1 MRIARETYKIPNVVA
16 RIYDPRRAE
25 IYQRLGIPTVA
36 TVTWTIDQ
44 VRRRLLPD
52 EDVGDW
58 SDATG
63 RLTLIDRSLPDA
75 WAGRPLCDLEQPGRL
90 SLVAVTRAGVPRL
103 DARELVGQE
112 GDVLHLAVLDD
123 ALRQLDET
131 LARSEGTS
139 PDGAIVKVAIA
150 GAGSVG
156 TAIASD
162 LHANGHEVL
171 VIEQDPDLVER
182 LRPTLDVT
190 WVAADACEVSSLDAA
205 GLATVDVVVAATG
218 DDEDNLVISLLAK
231 QEFAVPRVVARV
243 NHPKNQ
249 WLFNESWGVDVSVS
263 TPQLLTALVEEAVSV
278 GSLVRLLQFQGGAA
292 HLVEITLAE
301 DSPANDTAIADL
313 DFPRDAVVVAVVRAD
328 RLIVPRGDT
337 TLQSGDEVLVLV
349 TAEAEDAVHAL
360 FIAEQTGVT
369 ATGWQ
374 PPRQPSSRAPN
385 VRGPVLQLSQ
395 LLKAWVSVAR
405 TMRGMEAA
413 FFDLDKTV
421 IDRASIAAFGRPFL
435 KGGLIN
441 RRLVARAAISQLIYL
456 YFGAD
461 EDRLVRVRESMLAVT
476 KGWDRAQVRQIVRET
491 MLQTI
496 EPIMYAEALELMEL
510 HRAAGHR
517 VYLVSASPEEIV
529 LPLAD
534 LLGVDGAICSRGE
547 VDEQGRY
554 TGRMAF
560 YAYGESKATAMRE
573 LAERTGIDLAPA
585 APTRTRPPTCRCS
598 RRSGARWRS
607 TPTARWPRWRANAA
621 GRSATSPSRSA
632 CATGW
637 VARHRW

>member
-1 MRIARETYKIPNVVA
+1 M
-16 RIYDPRRAE
+16 
-25 IYQRLGIPTVA
+25 
-36 TVTWTIDQ
+36 
-44 VRRRLLPD
+44 
-52 EDVGDW
+52 
-58 SDATG
+58 
-63 RLTLIDRSLPDA
+63 
-75 WAGRPLCDLEQPGRL
+75 
-90 SLVAVTRAGVPRL
+90 
-103 DARELVGQE
+103 
-112 GDVLHLAVLDD
+112 
-123 ALRQLDET
+123 
-131 LARSEGTS
+131 
-139 PDGAIVKVAIA
+139 KVAIA

-171 VIEQDPDLVER
+171 LFEQDPELVER
-182 LRPTLDVT
+182 LRPTLDIT
-190 WVAADACEVSSLDAA
+190 WIAADACEVSSLDQA

-249 WLFNESWGVDVSVS
+249 WLFNDSWGVDVSVS

-278 GSLVRLLQFQGGAA
+278 GSLVRLLQFKGGVA

-313 DFPRDAVVVAVVRAD
+313 AFPAM
-328 RLIVPRGDT
+328 
-337 TLQSGDEVLVLV
+337 
-349 TAEAEDAVHAL
+349 
-360 FIAEQTGVT
+360 
-369 ATGWQ
+369 
-374 PPRQPSSRAPN
+374 PSSWPWSGPTVWWFPGATRRSNPATRSSCWSRPMPRTPCTRSSSPSRRRSGNRPATPRPPSSGAPN
-385 VRGPVLQLSQ
+385 VHLPVH
-395 LLKAWVSVAR
+395 LLVTVTQAR
-405 TMRGMEAA
+405 DPVTRTIKGMEAA

-441 RRLVARAAISQLIYL
+441 RRMVARAAISQLIYL

-461 EDRLVRVRESMLAVT
+461 EERLVRVRESMLALT

-491 MLQTI
+491 MLQTM

-547 VDEQGRY
+547 VDEQGCY

-573 LAERTGIDLAPA
+573 LAERTGLDLAASSAYSDSGTDLPMLEAVGRPVAVNPDRALAKVARERGWEVRNFVKPVRLRDRVGRTTPVVTTSLAVAGA
-585 APTRTRPPTCRCS
+585 ALILW
-598 RRSGARWRS
+598 RRGQRGRH
-607 TPTARWPRWRANAA
+607 TAALA
-621 GRSATSPSRSA
+621 GRAA
-632 CATGW
+632 
-637 VARHRW
+637 